1 MNTPNKLSLLRILMI
16 PIFCVCFYWN
26 FPYHYLVS
34 AIIFVV
40 AACTDFLD
48 GYIARKYN
56 LVTDLGKFLD
66 AIADKVLVLTA
77 LVLIITDNAIINT
90 LKYDIGIILGGAG
103 VAIILA
109 RELMVSF
116 FRMIAATKNKVIA
129 ADKMGKIKTTFQ
141 DICIG
146 VFLVGANFP
155 NWLVVKGVNVL
166 NVLGFVLFGLSV
178 ILTIWSGIEM
188 VIKNKDVLKSV

>member
-26 FPYHYLVS
+26 FAYNYLVS
-34 AIIFVV
+34 AIIFIV

-77 LVLIITDNAIINT
+77 LVVFLTDANIINT
-90 LKYDIGIILGGAG
+90 FKHNI
-103 VAIILA
+103 
-109 RELMVSF
+109 MP
-116 FRMIAATKNKVIA
+116 
-129 ADKMGKIKTTFQ
+129 
-141 DICIG
+141 C
-146 VFLVGANFP
+146 
-155 NWLVVKGVNVL
+155 
-166 NVLGFVLFGLSV
+166 
-178 ILTIWSGIEM
+178 
-188 VIKNKDVLKSV
+188 